1 MNPLRDISHPPS
13 PAPNQSNFAPG
24 SDQPNAHSIPVNNPV
39 SISRRQETQN
49 SLRQASVALDAA
61 YERVTQL
68 RHNINNLLNRMP
80 PEFTEGPSSTRD
92 RTIESSIAP
101 QHAALVLTG
110 SDAPESD
117 VDFNTRVQRLRTII
131 NPSARQ
137 RLEDFESMSRRRRG
151 STSERPLEVSR
162 HRSQWW
168 DTPADI
174 PSRTLPPR
182 PRSPPL
188 PDLILPS
195 NNRTH
200 LSSSLEERSVF
211 RNDLGIINPDD
222 PNTMIGRQVAA
233 RTALDRQRTAAPPLE
248 QRLQDQTSVIAR
260 DLANLTS
267 RLVRRGVRRIEAAR
281 QAESEQPSLS
291 DRFSLQGQGE
301 VPASSET
308 EMDWEPAIPQ
318 SNNDPLLTL
327 VLDVAA
333 VPDAPMRPSQPSSG
347 TSRRWTSDH
356 GDRTLLVDERGQ
368 GPPSVSERP
377 LPHLMNAR
385 SWPSEVTANG
395 AGEASTSSS
404 SVRRRRRWA
413 RLLNA
418 DGDEVISDD
427 EDGVERN
434 RRSQLRLMHALPD
447 ATVSSTSP
455 RSEEDYFLPYTSAS
469 IMHPLDDDPA
479 EAIRVRLNSHQQ
491 SKEDLFSHS
500 ISSRTYS
507 QHVDPLPTPLSEM
520 LRHPTVPAQVP
531 RFIPVSKHA
540 SLAGR

>member
-1 MNPLRDISHPPS
+1 MNPLRDMSHPPS
-13 PAPNQSNFAPG
+13 PAPNQSNFTPIDNSA
-24 SDQPNAHSIPVNNPV
+24 

-61 YERVTQL
+61 YDRVTQL
-68 RHNINNLLNRMP
+68 RQNINNLLNRMP
-80 PEFTEGPSSTRD
+80 PEFAEGPSPVRD
-92 RTIESSIAP
+92 RTTESSIAP

-110 SDAPESD
+110 SDTPESD

-151 STSERPLEVSR
+151 STSERPLEVSG

-174 PSRTLPPR
+174 PSRILPA
-182 PRSPPL
+182 SPP
-188 PDLILPS
+188 
-195 NNRTH
+195 TH
-200 LSSSLEERSVF
+200 FQSSLEERSVF
-211 RNDLGIINPDD
+211 RSELGIINPDD

-233 RTALDRQRTAAPPLE
+233 RTALDRQSTTAPPLE
-248 QRLQDQTSVIAR
+248 QRLQNQSSVIAR
-260 DLANLTS
+260 DLASLTS
-267 RLVRRGVRRIEAAR
+267 RLIRRGARRLEAAR
-281 QAESEQPSLS
+281 QAESEQPSNRS
-291 DRFSLQGQGE
+291 SLQGQE
-301 VPASSET
+301 VVPVPSET
-308 EMDWEPAIPQ
+308 EMDWEPTIPQ

-333 VPDAPMRPSQPSSG
+333 VPDSSMRPSQPSSG
-347 TSRRWTSDH
+347 ASRRWTSDNA
-356 GDRTLLVDERGQ
+356 DRTLLIDERGQ

-377 LPHLMNAR
+377 LPHFMNAR

-434 RRSQLRLMHALPD
+434 RRSQLRLMYALPD

-455 RSEEDYFLPYTSAS
+455 RSEDDSFLPYTSAS

-500 ISSRTYS
+500 ISSHTYS

-531 RFIPVSKHA
+531 RYIPVSKHA

>member
-1 MNPLRDISHPPS
+1 MSHPPS
-13 PAPNQSNFAPG
+13 PAPNQSNFTPG
-24 SDQPNAHSIPVNNPV
+24 SDQPNTHSVPVDNSV

-68 RHNINNLLNRMP
+68 RRNINNLLNRMP
-80 PEFTEGPSSTRD
+80 PEFAEGPSPARD
-92 RTIESSIAP
+92 RTTESSIAP

-110 SDAPESD
+110 SDAAESD

-151 STSERPLEVSR
+151 STSERPLELSH

-168 DTPADI
+168 DTPADS
-174 PSRTLPPR
+174 PSRILPPR

-188 PDLILPS
+188 PDLVLPS
-195 NNRTH
+195 NNGTH
-200 LSSSLEERSVF
+200 FSSSLEERSVF
-211 RNDLGIINPDD
+211 RSELGIINPDD

-233 RTALDRQRTAAPPLE
+233 RTALDRPSATSPPLE
-248 QRLQDQTSVIAR
+248 QRPQDQTSVITR
-260 DLANLTS
+260 DLASLTS
-267 RLVRRGVRRIEAAR
+267 RLVRRGVRRMETTR
-281 QAESEQPSLS
+281 QAESEQPSLN
-291 DRFSLQGQGE
+291 DRSSLQGQGV
-301 VPASSET
+301 VPAPSET
-308 EMDWEPAIPQ
+308 EMDWEPTIPQ

-333 VPDAPMRPSQPSSG
+333 VPDSSMRPSQSSSG
-347 TSRRWTSDH
+347 TSRRWTNDH
-356 GDRTLLVDERGQ
+356 ADRTLLIDERGQ

-377 LPHLMNAR
+377 LPHFMNAR

-404 SVRRRRRWA
+404 SGRRRRRWA

-434 RRSQLRLMHALPD
+434 RRSQRLMYALPD

-455 RSEEDYFLPYTSAS
+455 RSEEDSFLPYTSAS

-479 EAIRVRLNSHQQ
+479 EAIRVRLNSHHH

-500 ISSRTYS
+500 ISLRTYS

>member
-1 MNPLRDISHPPS
+1 M
-13 PAPNQSNFAPG
+13 
-24 SDQPNAHSIPVNNPV
+24 
-39 SISRRQETQN
+39 
-49 SLRQASVALDAA
+49 
-61 YERVTQL
+61 
-68 RHNINNLLNRMP
+68 
-80 PEFTEGPSSTRD
+80 
-92 RTIESSIAP
+92 
-101 QHAALVLTG
+101 
-110 SDAPESD
+110 
-117 VDFNTRVQRLRTII
+117 DFNTRVQRLRTII

-281 QAESEQPSLS
+281 QAESEQPSLN

-418 DGDEVISDD
+418 DGDEVISDV

-520 LRHPTVPAQVP
+520 LRHPTVPAQAP

>member
-1 MNPLRDISHPPS
+1 MNPRRDISLASS
-13 PAPNQSNFAPG
+13 PAPNQSNLTPG
-24 SDQPNAHSIPVNNPV
+24 SDQPNAHSVSVDNSV
-39 SISRRQETQN
+39 SIGRRQETQN

-68 RHNINNLLNRMP
+68 RHNIDNLLNRMP
-80 PEFTEGPSSTRD
+80 PEFTEGSSPARD
-92 RTIESSIAP
+92 RTPESSIAP

-151 STSERPLEVSR
+151 STSERPLLEVSR

-168 DTPADI
+168 DTPADA
-174 PSRTLPPR
+174 PSRVLPPR

-200 LSSSLEERSVF
+200 LSVNLEERSVF
-211 RNDLGIINPDD
+211 RSELGIVNPDD

-233 RTALDRQRTAAPPLE
+233 RTALGRQSTTSPLH
-248 QRLQDQTSVIAR
+248 QDQTSAIAR
-260 DLANLTS
+260 DLASLTS
-267 RLVRRGVRRIEAAR
+267 RLVMRGVRRMEAAR
-281 QAESEQPSLS
+281 QAESEQPSLNERS
-291 DRFSLQGQGE
+291 SLQGQGA
-301 VPASSET
+301 VPAPSET
-308 EMDWEPAIPQ
+308 EMDWEPTIPQ

-333 VPDAPMRPSQPSSG
+333 VPNSSMRPSQSPSG
-347 TSRRWTSDH
+347 TGRRWTSDH
-356 GDRTLLVDERGQ
+356 ADRTLLVDERGQ
-368 GPPSVSERP
+368 GPPSASERP
-377 LPHLMNAR
+377 LPHFMNAR
-385 SWPSEVTANG
+385 SWPREVTANT
-395 AGEASTSSS
+395 AGEASTSSG
-404 SVRRRRRWA
+404 SVRRRRGWA

-427 EDGVERN
+427 EDEVERN
-434 RRSQLRLMHALPD
+434 RRSQLRLMYALPD

-469 IMHPLDDDPA
+469 IMHPLDDPA

-500 ISSRTYS
+500 FSSRTYS
-507 QHVDPLPTPLSEM
+507 PHVDPLPTPLSEM

-531 RFIPVSKHA
+531 QFIPVSRHA

>member
-1 MNPLRDISHPPS
+1 MNPLPDISHPP
-13 PAPNQSNFAPG
+13 PLAPNQSNLMPG
-24 SDQPNAHSIPVNNPV
+24 SDQPNAHSVPVDNSTN
-39 SISRRQETQN
+39 IGRRQETQN

-80 PEFTEGPSSTRD
+80 PGLEEGPSPAPN
-92 RTIESSIAP
+92 RTPEPSIAP
-101 QHAALVLTG
+101 QHAALILTG
-110 SDAPESD
+110 SDTPESD

-137 RLEDFESMSRRRRG
+137 RLEDFESMSRRRSG
-151 STSERPLEVSR
+151 STSESSLDASR

-174 PSRTLPPR
+174 PSRALPPH

-200 LSSSLEERSVF
+200 HSSSLEERSVF
-211 RNDLGIINPDD
+211 RRELGIVNPDD

-233 RTALDRQRTAAPPLE
+233 RTALDRSTATPLE
-248 QRLQDQTSVIAR
+248 QRLQFQSLR
-260 DLANLTS
+260 S
-267 RLVRRGVRRIEAAR
+267 RLVMRGVRRMEAAR
-281 QAESEQPSLS
+281 QAETEQTRLS
-291 DRFSLQGQGE
+291 DRSSLQGRAA

-308 EMDWEPAIPQ
+308 EMDWEPAVPP

-333 VPDAPMRPSQPSSG
+333 VPDSSTRPFQQSSG

-356 GDRTLLVDERGQ
+356 PDQELLVDERGQ
-368 GPPSVSERP
+368 SPPSVSERS

-385 SWPSEVTANG
+385 PWPREVTANA
-395 AGEASTSSS
+395 AGEASISSGS
-404 SVRRRRRWA
+404 ARRRRGWA

-427 EDGVERN
+427 EDEVERN
-434 RRSQLRLMHALPD
+434 RSSQLRLMYALPD

-455 RSEEDYFLPYTSAS
+455 RSEEDLFLPYTSAS
-469 IMHPLDDDPA
+469 VMHPLDDDPA

-491 SKEDLFSHS
+491 SKEDIFPHS
-500 ISSRTYS
+500 FSSRTYS

-520 LRHPTVPAQVP
+520 LRHPTVHAHVP

-540 SLAGR
+540 SFAGR

>member
-1 MNPLRDISHPPS
+1 MNPLRDMSHPPS
-13 PAPNQSNFAPG
+13 PAPNQSNFTPG
-24 SDQPNAHSIPVNNPV
+24 SDQPNAHSVPVDNSV

-61 YERVTQL
+61 YDRVTQL
-68 RHNINNLLNRMP
+68 RQNINNLLNRMP
-80 PEFTEGPSSTRD
+80 PEFAEGPSPARD
-92 RTIESSIAP
+92 RTTESSIAP

-110 SDAPESD
+110 SDTPESD

-151 STSERPLEVSR
+151 STSERPLEVSG

-174 PSRTLPPR
+174 PSRILPPH

-200 LSSSLEERSVF
+200 ISSNLEERSVF
-211 RNDLGIINPDD
+211 RSELGIINPDD

-233 RTALDRQRTAAPPLE
+233 RTALDRQSTTAPPLE
-248 QRLQDQTSVIAR
+248 QRLQNQSSVIAR
-260 DLANLTS
+260 DLASLTS
-267 RLVRRGVRRIEAAR
+267 RLIRRGARRLEAAR
-281 QAESEQPSLS
+281 QAESERPS
-291 DRFSLQGQGE
+291 DRSSLQGQE
-301 VPASSET
+301 VVPVPSET
-308 EMDWEPAIPQ
+308 EMDWEPTIPQ

-333 VPDAPMRPSQPSSG
+333 VPDSSMRPSQPSSG
-347 TSRRWTSDH
+347 ASRRWTNNNA
-356 GDRTLLVDERGQ
+356 DRTLLIDERGQ

-377 LPHLMNAR
+377 LPHFINAR

-434 RRSQLRLMHALPD
+434 RRSQLHP
-447 ATVSSTSP
+447 
-455 RSEEDYFLPYTSAS
+455 EDDSFLPYTSAS

-500 ISSRTYS
+500 ISSHTYS

>member
-13 PAPNQSNFAPG
+13 PAPNQSNFTPG
-24 SDQPNAHSIPVNNPV
+24 SDQFTAHSIPVDNSV

-61 YERVTQL
+61 YARVTQL

-80 PEFTEGPSSTRD
+80 PEFAEGPSPARN
-92 RTIESSIAP
+92 RTTESSIAP
-101 QHAALVLTG
+101 QHTALVLTG
-110 SDAPESD
+110 SDTPESD

-151 STSERPLEVSR
+151 FTSERPLEVSH

-168 DTPADI
+168 DTPSDI
-174 PSRTLPPR
+174 PSRALPPH

-200 LSSSLEERSVF
+200 LSSSLDERSVF
-211 RNDLGIINPDD
+211 RTELGIINPDD

-233 RTALDRQRTAAPPLE
+233 RTALNRQSTAAPPLE
-248 QRLQDQTSVIAR
+248 QRFQDQTSVIAR
-260 DLANLTS
+260 DLASLAN
-267 RLVRRGVRRIEAAR
+267 RLVRQGVRRLEAAR
-281 QAESEQPSLS
+281 QAEFEQPSLN
-291 DRFSLQGQGE
+291 DRSSLQGQGV
-301 VPASSET
+301 VPAPSET
-308 EMDWEPAIPQ
+308 EMDWEPTIPQ

-333 VPDAPMRPSQPSSG
+333 ASDSSMRPSQPSSG
-347 TSRRWTSDH
+347 ASRRWTSDH
-356 GDRTLLVDERGQ
+356 ADRTLLIDERGQ

-377 LPHLMNAR
+377 LPHFMNAR

-434 RRSQLRLMHALPD
+434 RRSQLRLMYALPD

-455 RSEEDYFLPYTSAS
+455 RFEEDSLLPYTSAS
-469 IMHPLDDDPA
+469 IIHPPDDDPA

-507 QHVDPLPTPLSEM
+507 QHIDPLPTPLSEM
-520 LRHPTVPAQVP
+520 LRHPTVSAQVP
-531 RFIPVSKHA
+531 RVIPVSKHA

>member
-1 MNPLRDISHPPS
+1 M
-13 PAPNQSNFAPG
+13 PG
-24 SDQPNAHSIPVNNPV
+24 SDQPNAHSVPIDNSV
-39 SISRRQETQN
+39 SIGHRQETQN

-61 YERVTQL
+61 YEHVTQL
-68 RHNINNLLNRMP
+68 RHNINNLLDRMS
-80 PEFTEGPSSTRD
+80 PEFAEGPSPTRD
-92 RTIESSIAP
+92 RIPESTIAP

-110 SDAPESD
+110 SNAPESD
-117 VDFNTRVQRLRTII
+117 MDFNTRVQRLRAII

-151 STSERPLEVSR
+151 STSERPLEASR

-174 PSRTLPPR
+174 PSRILPR

-200 LSSSLEERSVF
+200 VSSNLEERSAF
-211 RNDLGIINPDD
+211 RSALGIVNPDD

-233 RTALDRQRTAAPPLE
+233 RTALNRSTAPSVE
-248 QRLQDQTSVIAR
+248 QRLQYQS
-260 DLANLTS
+260 LTS
-267 RLVRRGVRRIEAAR
+267 RLVMRGVRRMEAAR
-281 QAESEQPSLS
+281 QAESEQPSLI
-291 DRFSLQGQGE
+291 DRSSLQGQGA
-301 VPASSET
+301 VSAPSET
-308 EMDWEPAIPQ
+308 EMDWEPTVPS

-333 VPDAPMRPSQPSSG
+333 VPDSSIRPQPSSG

-356 GDRTLLVDERGQ
+356 SDRTLLINERGQ

-377 LPHLMNAR
+377 LPHFMNAR
-385 SWPSEVTANG
+385 PWPREVTANI
-395 AGEASTSSS
+395 AGETSTSSD
-404 SVRRRRRWA
+404 SVRRRRGWA

-427 EDGVERN
+427 EDEVERN
-434 RRSQLRLMHALPD
+434 RSSQLRLMYALPD
-447 ATVSSTSP
+447 ATVPSTSP
-455 RSEEDYFLPYTSAS
+455 RSEEDLFLPYTSAS
-469 IMHPLDDDPA
+469 IIHPLDDDPA

-491 SKEDLFSHS
+491 SKEDLFPGGF
-500 ISSRTYS
+500 SSRTCS
-507 QHVDPLPTPLSEM
+507 QHIDPLPTPLSEM
-520 LRHPTVPAQVP
+520 LRHPTVHAPVP